1 VFGLSTYAHIDKSHK
16 FGYYWSYSNQIA
28 AIRAVFNNFM
38 SDPQYLSQAAMEAIK
53 EEMQTRKTINRKEL
67 SEQIGSAKELG
78 DLSENFEYHDAKD
91 RQGQNES
98 RILEIE
104 DMIRNAVIID
114 TKSGESNISL
124 GARFV
129 ADLNGTERTFEIVGA
144 SESDPMAGKISNE
157 SPLGNAFL
165 GLTVGQTA
173 KIETPAGAMEY
184 KVISIE

>member
-1 VFGLSTYAHIDKSHK
+1 
-16 FGYYWSYSNQIA
+16 
-28 AIRAVFNNFM
+28 M
-38 SDPQYLSQAAMEAIK
+38 SGPQYLSQDALESIK
-53 EEMQTRKTINRKEL
+53 EELRTRKTVNRKEL

-98 RILEIE
+98 RIIEIE
-104 DMIRNAVIID
+104 DMIRNAVIVD
-114 TKSGESNISL
+114 SKSGESSISL
-124 GARFV
+124 GVRFG
-129 ADLNGTERTFEIVGA
+129 AEINGNKKDFEIVGA

-165 GLTVGQTA
+165 GLSVGESA
-173 KIETPAGAMEY
+173 KLQTPAGEAEY